1 MSASTP
7 ISPPLPDAPYRGI
20 EPFRFTDQQIFAAR
34 SEETWTLLSNVTL
47 YRAVLLYGASGTGK
61 SSLINAGFLPEA
73 LKENYVPDR
82 LRVQP
87 FAGREI
93 KVERIRLSGNEENAS
108 YLRSNFARPE
118 AEESSESIEL
128 SLASFKASLER
139 FRLKPHESG
148 SSLFQTPQSERPLL
162 IFDQFEEFITLFE
175 EAQRVGSAAETK
187 LALESVP
194 AAQQDILTTL
204 VDLIQDE
211 TLPIKIIFSFRE
223 DYLAKL
229 SLLFEFCPELMD
241 QAQRLLPPGIEELPQ
256 IIRAPFTNPE
266 LRAHFLKTTKSAGSE
281 ISESLAQKISAELA
295 RRSEGDTANLTELQ
309 IVCQRLWQASDAEA
323 MFAKD
328 GIQGLL
334 KSYGT
339 DVFRHFAPELRDPA
353 VVLLSH
359 MITAS
364 NTRNIISEED
374 LLSRTGECDFEP
386 AQCSSALTALSRS
399 QIVRREPRHSI
410 YFYEITSEYLVPWI
424 KERVAERKSAEELRL
439 AEAAQQKL
447 EAERAEAVARFEAE
461 QQRGRLLRRLL
472 AAMILLVI
480 GIFGMGV
487 FAYRQVQ
494 RAHAAEEALEAKE
507 DDVQNGQIR
516 DKNEVIKATE
526 MMVSQDKQES
536 LQGIQQIDTLIKEG
550 KVPSELKSVLI
561 ATASTNQ
568 DEQVRAAAYKVLTQ
582 AAQNDQGLTESIVKA
597 AQKSDTLAQN
607 LPPRFYIHYADDRQL
622 GQAQQVAA
630 ALKKQ
635 GYIVPGIQKKVDK
648 DAKTNQLRYFRE
660 NEPGMPNPAE
670 ISSLVRKATKIDLRP
685 MYLKGYD
692 SAKMRPGHFEI
703 WFASPGQPV
712 VETEATDGVLSLN
725 IVDAEGHWLGQPNLK
740 IRIAPDGD
748 SFYSA
753 KEYPGTQTAFRLPPG
768 SFELK
773 IDLEGYE
780 TDERKFTIRAEGERL
795 KIRLAKKPGT
805 RRDLIPKPYPARP
818 PNQ

>member
-1 MSASTP
+1 MTANT
-7 ISPPLPDAPYRGI
+7 IAPPLPEAPYRGI

-34 SEETWTLLSNVTL
+34 GEETWTLLSNITL

-61 SSLINAGFLPEA
+61 SSLINAGFLPQA

-82 LRVQP
+82 IRVQP

-93 KVERIRLSGNEENAS
+93 KVERIRRSGNEENAS
-108 YLRSNFARPE
+108 YLPSNFAPANAE
-118 AEESSESIEL
+118 ASSESMEL
-128 SLASFKASLER
+128 SLAAFKASLER
-139 FRLKPHESG
+139 FRLKPNESG
-148 SSLFQTPQSERPLL
+148 GALFQAVPIERPLL

-175 EAQRVGSAAETK
+175 EAQRGGTAAETK
-187 LALESVP
+187 LALEQVP
-194 AAQQDILTTL
+194 AAQQDILATL

-229 SLLFEFCPELMD
+229 SVLFDYCPELMD

-266 LRAHFLKTTKSAGSE
+266 LRAHFLETTKRAGSE
-281 ISESLAQKISAELA
+281 ISEALAEKISAELA
-295 RRSEGDTANLTELQ
+295 RRSEGGTANLTELQ

-328 GIQGLL
+328 GIEGLL

-374 LLSRTGECDFEP
+374 LLGRTGECDFNP
-386 AQCSSALTALSRS
+386 AQCSNALAALGRS
-399 QIVRREPRHSI
+399 QIVRREPRHNI

-424 KERVAERKSAEELRL
+424 KERVAERKSFEAQRL
-439 AEAAQQKL
+439 AEEAQQKL
-447 EAERAEAVARFEAE
+447 EAERAEAVAKFETE
-461 QQRGRLLRRLL
+461 RRRGKLMRRLL
-472 AAMILLVI
+472 AAMILLLI
-480 GIFGMGV
+480 GIFWIGV
-487 FAYRQVQ
+487 FAYRQVK
-494 RAHAAEEALEAKE
+494 RADAAEAELESKE
-507 DDVQNGQIR
+507 DVLQNRQIS
-516 DKNEVIKATE
+516 DKNEVIHATE
-526 MMVSQDKQES
+526 MMVSQDKEES
-536 LQGIQQIDTLIKEG
+536 LQGIRQIDTLIKEG

-568 DEQVRAAAYKVLTQ
+568 DEQVREAAYKVLTQ
-582 AAQNDQGLTESIVKA
+582 AAQNDQGLAESIVKA
-597 AQKSDTLAQN
+597 AQKSDALAQK
-607 LPPRFYIHYADDRQL
+607 LPPRFYIHYADDRQFS
-622 GQAQQVAA
+622 QAQQVAA

-660 NEPGMPNPAE
+660 DEPGMPKPADVA
-670 ISSLVRKATKIDLRP
+670 SLIRNSTKIDLRP
-685 MYLKGYD
+685 RYLKGYD

-712 VETEATDGVLSLN
+712 VETASTEGTLSIN
-725 IVDAEGHWLGQPNLK
+725 IVDSEGNWLGQSNPK
-740 IRIAPDGD
+740 IRIRPQGNVF
-748 SFYSA
+748 SSN
-753 KEYPGTQTAFRLPPG
+753 KEYPGTQKTFQLAPG
-768 SFELK
+768 NYELNVE
-773 IDLEGYE
+773 LEGYIALLI
-780 TDERKFTIRAEGERL
+780 RFTIEAEQVTPL
-795 KIRLAKKPGT
+795 KILMKKDVN
-805 RRDLIPKPYPARP
+805 RRGLKDLIK
-818 PNQ
+818 